1 MLEPPPHAALAGSTE
16 LAEVRE
22 GRGFWDRFSILKNC
36 ALGDDSRTMFRLTLL
51 TAALVAGL
59 IWAKQ
64 LVFPPADAIAPL
76 ATCLALS
83 GVAVF
88 YRVYRPDPSFV
99 LCLKALV
106 ALVAFSTVFSML
118 VYCLAIA
125 GRPLGDKTLAA
136 VDAALGLSAASMI
149 EWTNARPVLA
159 LGMWVVYFSIIPQ
172 TIFAIVWL
180 GLSNQRA
187 SLDKFLVRFM
197 LGGLISAIAFYL
209 LPAKGT
215 CEAYALA
222 VPPHYVKILEH
233 LDALRHGGRTL
244 ITWRDAEGLITFPSF
259 HAIWAMLL
267 MAAFWRRGWIFYPI
281 ALLNAAVVISTITTG
296 MHYFADV
303 IAGLV
308 VCAAVIAATRAPA
321 ASLD

>member
-1 MLEPPPHAALAGSTE
+1 M
-16 LAEVRE
+16 
-22 GRGFWDRFSILKNC
+22 DRFLNFTNC
-36 ALGDDSRTMFRLTLL
+36 TLGEDSRTMFRLTLL
-51 TAALVAGL
+51 TGALVAGL
-59 IWAKQ
+59 IATKQ

-83 GVAVF
+83 SVAIF
-88 YRVYRPDPSFV
+88 YRVYRPEPGFV

-106 ALVAFSTVFSML
+106 ALVAFSAVFSML

-125 GRPLGDKTLAA
+125 GRPLGDTTLAA
-136 VDAALGLSAASMI
+136 VDAALGLSAADLV
-149 EWTNARPVLA
+149 EWTSARPVLA
-159 LGMWVVYFSIIPQ
+159 LVMRLVYFSIIPQ

-180 GLSNQRA
+180 GFSNQRA

-215 CEAYALA
+215 CESYALA
-222 VPPHYVKILEH
+222 VPSHYEKILEH
-233 LDALRHGGRTL
+233 LDSLRHGGRTL

-259 HAIWAMLL
+259 HTIWAVLL
-267 MAAFWRRGWIFYPI
+267 IAAFWRRGWIFYPV
-281 ALLNAAVVISTITTG
+281 ALTNVAVVISTVTTG

-308 VCAAVIAATRAPA
+308 VCAVLIPATKDSAACLTEAQA
-321 ASLD
+321 K